1 MPDILILFNNS
12 GVSGAVNEYLPHDWV
27 RLHIGRNVG
36 DSARSVALNSR
47 WIRIAEIFG
56 ENLSSV

>member
-12 GVSGAVNEYLPHDWV
+12 GVSGAVNEYLPHDWA

-36 DSARSVALNSR
+36 DLALNSR
-47 WIRIAEIFG
+47 WIRITEIFG
-56 ENLSSV
+56 ENLFNV